1 MSMALVKKILKTYLI
16 AQGVII
22 SETLLES
29 ICYKLIEEG
38 SLKNFVTNHMN
49 DDLYRKFEE
58 IKISTA
64 MSGFKDSKHA
74 FRKNKKGGK

>member
-1 MSMALVKKILKTYLI
+1 MSMTLVKKIVKTYLI
-16 AQGVII
+16 AQGIII

-58 IKISTA
+58 IKIS
-64 MSGFKDSKHA
+64 MSSFKEHS
-74 FRKNKKGGK
+74 FRKNKNE